1 MVRVET
7 AYPAHTERVRTGE
20 PYFWNELARYSL
32 MESTDE
38 ANIRAVIDRA
48 ALLNVNRL
56 RVSLMKPRVA
66 DPSRCAE
73 PVYPLARFRFLF
85 GPWMNGRPDDMKDP
99 G

>member
-1 MVRVET
+1 MERVET
-7 AYPAHTERVRTGE
+7 AYPPQMEGVGTGE

-66 DPSRCAE
+66 NASRFAE
-73 PVYPLARFRFLF
+73 PVYPSARFRFLF